1 MSIIAVVRELPG
13 CSVSGC
19 VGVAVAR
26 CSTAKEKK
34 ENKNVNNYLHLGS
47 IFQIAGN
54 KVSAIGEETPR
65 LECVSERGFW
75 F

>member
-34 ENKNVNNYLHLGS
+34 ENKNVNNYLHLGPFFRS
-47 IFQIAGN
+47 PEIRYQL
-54 KVSAIGEETPR
+54 SAKKR
-65 LECVSERGFW
+65 HDWSV
-75 F
+75 